1 MRRLRINLVAAFTQ
15 GWHLAKLVLFNKPYG
30 VLCQFTDRPVPMGNG
45 AELEH
50 APRPTLADYIPLRDV
65 YAAGRLD
72 FDSEGLVV
80 LTDDGAVQARIANPR
95 HKMRKRYVVQ
105 VSGVADDGVC
115 ARLRAGV
122 MLRDGP
128 ARALSATACSAIDW
142 PRDPAVRHPHP
153 TSWVALEIDE
163 GRNRQV
169 RRMLAAVG
177 HPVLRLVRTHV
188 GPWSLDG
195 IAPGTFTLTS
205 VHAPAPAQGR
215 RGEPRVP
222 RSGPASSPQQRDDR
236 RRSTRSTPPNRPRG
250 APSSRTRRP
259 S

>member
-1 MRRLRINLVAAFTQ
+1 MRRLLTNLTAACMWR
-15 GWHLAKLVLFNKPYG
+15 WHLAKLVLFNKPYG
-30 VLCQFTDRPVPMGNG
+30 VLCQFTDRPVPMGPG
-45 AELEH
+45 APTIEH
-50 APRPTLADYIPLRDV
+50 TPRPTLADFIPHRDV
-65 YAAGRLD
+65 RAAGRLD

-95 HKMRKRYVVQ
+95 HQMRKRYVVQ
-105 VSGVADDGVC
+105 VSGLANDEAL
-115 ARLRAGV
+115 ARLRSGV

-128 ARALSATACSAIDW
+128 ARALSAAVTAPIAWS
-142 PRDPAVRHPHP
+142 RSPAVRHPHP

-195 IAPGTFTLTS
+195 IAPGAFSLTS
-205 VHAPAPAQGR
+205 VHAPGSGR
-215 RGEPRVP
+215 RADARAPRTGAGTSRP
-222 RSGPASSPQQRDDR
+222 RRGDR
-236 RRSTRSTPPNRPRG
+236 PPSTRSTPPNRPRG